1 MKLLFP
7 ITLLCLTACASP
19 RPSHQAEEASSGPT
33 VYGQLSGS
41 VDAISTR

>member
-7 ITLLCLTACASP
+7 IMLLCLTACASP
-19 RPSHQAEEASSGPT
+19 QSSQQAEEQSSGPT

-41 VDAISTR
+41 IDAISTR